1 MQIVASR
8 DLVAAQNA
16 QMAAT
21 SATLRAEIAGQA
33 AAQQGF
39 AILAQKR
46 ITSTELAKA
55 ETLLNQAEAAGVIQ
69 KGAAVAAFK
78 ALDEAKIKDI
88 AVTEAVVAANKSA
101 FTLNSRATSEVA
113 TGLSEVLAGNPARL
127 RRTAAAFANQAGVF
141 KAMFTPAGLG
151 ITAGVASIGALVAA
165 YVSAER
171 EANNF
176 TRAIYATG
184 QQGIT
189 TSSQLEAMAE

>member
-1 MQIVASR
+1 VQIVASR

-165 YVSAER
+165 YVSAEH

-184 QQGIT
+184 Q
-189 TSSQLEAMAE
+189 